1 MDRSTGGT
9 VGGENM
15 RGMFKQNKKL
25 IINIITQLVKTVLL
39 ATYNMNAYTI
49 AGAKYSAPTANQVI
63 SVKLW
68 SEFRWNNSKSRLK

>member
-1 MDRSTGGT
+1 
-9 VGGENM
+9 M

-39 ATYNMNAYTI
+39 ATYNMNTYTI

-63 SVKLW
+63 SVKL
-68 SEFRWNNSKSRLK
+68 

>member
-1 MDRSTGGT
+1 MDRSKGGT
-9 VGGENM
+9 VGVENM

-25 IINIITQLVKTVLL
+25 IINMITQLVKTVLL

-63 SVKLW
+63 SAKLW
-68 SEFRWNNSKSRLK
+68 SELRWNNSKSRVK